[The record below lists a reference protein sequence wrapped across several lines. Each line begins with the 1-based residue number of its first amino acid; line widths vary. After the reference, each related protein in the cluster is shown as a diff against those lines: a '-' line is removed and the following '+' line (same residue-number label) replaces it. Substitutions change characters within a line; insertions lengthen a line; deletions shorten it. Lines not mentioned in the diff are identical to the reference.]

1 MLNAHHIRARLK
13 AFLLSFMYSAFQNW
27 FLYIFQST
35 SSQPSS
41 TPGSQYPVQLVAKF
55 TAFPAVSAPD
65 PDRYS
70 TPGGVGGNGYN
81 SSRRTPLAVKSSP
94 HKVPGSPDFRASGSR
109 NISGAGSTGSGGSLV
124 RNRCAQNLNI
134 FRCFFHTGAQ
144 SLALQCERR
153 VNCNVIMNFY
163 C

>member
-1 MLNAHHIRARLK
+1 MCSLRITSGQDQRPFSCHSCK
-13 AFLLSFMYSAFQNW
+13 YSAFQNC
-27 FLYIFQST
+27 FFVYFQST
-35 SSQPSS
+35 SSQQPSS

-124 RNRCAQNLNI
+124 RNRCARIAKCSHVFPTFLH
-134 FRCFFHTGAQ
+134 FTRF
-144 SLALQCERR
+144 LLD
-153 VNCNVIMNFY
+153 NFLKILSPM
-163 C
+163 

>member
-1 MLNAHHIRARLK
+1 MTDQNNLSARVFTAHCASDQGKIKGLS
-13 AFLLSFMYSAFQNW
+13 FLPSFMYSAFQNMI
-27 FLYIFQST
+27 FLKKFQST

-124 RNRCAQNLNI
+124 RNRCA
-134 FRCFFHTGAQ
+134 
-144 SLALQCERR
+144 
-153 VNCNVIMNFY
+153 
-163 C
+163 

>member
-1 MLNAHHIRARLK
+1 MPFSCYSCI
-13 AFLLSFMYSAFQNW
+13 LLFKIW
-27 FLYIFQST
+27 FFTKKFQST

-81 SSRRTPLAVKSSP
+81 STRRTPLAVKSSP

-124 RNRCAQNLNI
+124 RNRCAQNLTI

-144 SLALQCERR
+144 SLTILWEMCTSL
-153 VNCNVIMNFY
+153 NVISL
-163 C
+163 CI